1 MLKNIRGIVSFKA
14 CGENIYKF
22 INGIRES
29 SIVCTS
35 QYCKN
40 SFFFGQVYKKDVDRI
55 FELAEEYGI
64 NIEITEKRGLR
75 FKAGGYR
82 FRFGIVL
89 GIIIVLGF
97 VFYLSNI
104 VVSI

>member
-40 SFFFGQVYKKDVDRI
+40 SFFFGQVYKRDVDRI

-64 NIEITEKRGLR
+64 NIEITEKEDFGL
-75 FKAGGYR
+75 KPAGIASGL
-82 FRFGIVL
+82 VL
-89 GIIIVLGF
+89 F
-97 VFYLSNI
+97 
-104 VVSI
+104 

>member
-40 SFFFGQVYKKDVDRI
+40 SFFFGQVYKRD
-55 FELAEEYGI
+55 GI
-64 NIEITEKRGLR
+64 GFLNLQKNTASILKLLKKEDFGL
-75 FKAGGYR
+75 KPAGIASGL
-82 FRFGIVL
+82 VL
-89 GIIIVLGF
+89 F
-97 VFYLSNI
+97 
-104 VVSI
+104 

>member
-40 SFFFGQVYKKDVDRI
+40 SFFSVRFIRETWIGFLNLQKNTASILKLLKKRTSV
-55 FELAEEYGI
+55 
-64 NIEITEKRGLR
+64 
-75 FKAGGYR
+75 
-82 FRFGIVL
+82 
-89 GIIIVLGF
+89 
-97 VFYLSNI
+97 
-104 VVSI
+104 